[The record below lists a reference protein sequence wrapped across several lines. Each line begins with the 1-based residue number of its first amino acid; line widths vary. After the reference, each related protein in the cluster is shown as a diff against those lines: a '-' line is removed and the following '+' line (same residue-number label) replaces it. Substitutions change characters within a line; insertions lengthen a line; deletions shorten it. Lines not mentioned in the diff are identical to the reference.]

1 MCNDFSIDL
10 NWSWSRAAR
19 DGDRYYLVDD
29 KIVRYA
35 RRSINRI
42 DTQRSFRSFDEIRVT
57 NVEPLQRFFEYTG
70 AKVRARVVTY
80 ALSAANGGAGND
92 FPNVRY

>member
-1 MCNDFSIDL
+1 M
-10 NWSWSRAAR
+10 
-19 DGDRYYLVDD
+19 
-29 KIVRYA
+29 RYA